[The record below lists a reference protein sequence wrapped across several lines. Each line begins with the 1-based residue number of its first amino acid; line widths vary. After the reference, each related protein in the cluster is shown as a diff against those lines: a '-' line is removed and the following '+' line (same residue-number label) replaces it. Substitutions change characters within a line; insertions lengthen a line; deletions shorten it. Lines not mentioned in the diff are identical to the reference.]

1 VCVQRKRERERERE
15 KKQRENKVCFRFF
28 LKKITQK
35 KYKKINGYVEINYK
49 FYVKNF
55 KMCDVGNFEKPL
67 NDILVKGELIDDDRF
82 IKRMILEKFQSD
94 NEYMEIKIKK
104 V

>member
-1 VCVQRKRERERERE
+1 MSVNLAWQGR
-15 KKQRENKVCFRFF
+15 RFKTSLYKTYEEELLWI
-28 LKKITQK
+28 LKTK